1 MTQDRLNVLLQ
12 IDPISDCFNEAQNR
26 IKSIENKIT
35 EQKKDERE
43 LEIRKYE
50 NEVELEKKRIEAI
63 KEIAVAYYQRT
74 QPTYNYNVLMK

>member
-12 IDPISDCFNEAQNR
+12 TDPISDCFNEAQNR

-43 LEIRKYE
+43 LEIKKYE
-50 NEVELEKKRIEAI
+50 NEVE
-63 KEIAVAYYQRT
+63 
-74 QPTYNYNVLMK
+74 